1 MQDKLFLD
9 GWTEMLTLVIW
20 TNDLSLSDIEFSE
33 EKREEL
39 SAVMSEAS
47 DWIWDVEEPTAIVY
61 QDKLAELKKATKEW
75 RKRVEEYQKRPEIIE
90 NLQVSIRVQDIINHR
105 LWFIVYYPKQQW
117 SMYFYT

>member
-1 MQDKLFLD
+1 
-9 GWTEMLTLVIW
+9 ML
-20 TNDLSLSDIEFSE
+20 NFSE

-75 RKRVEEYQKRPEIIE
+75 RKRVDEYQRRPEIIE
-90 NLQVSIRVQDIINHR
+90 NLQVSMRLHEIIN
-105 LWFIVYYPKQQW
+105 LNL
-117 SMYFYT
+117 SS

>member
-1 MQDKLFLD
+1 MIKMIVNCFD
-9 GWTEMLTLVIW
+9 TEFILNV
-20 TNDLSLSDIEFSE
+20 SE

-75 RKRVEEYQKRPEIIE
+75 RKRVDEYQRRPEIIE
-90 NLQVSIRVQDIINHR
+90 NLQVSMNSRDYQ
-105 LWFIVYYPKQQW
+105 
-117 SMYFYT
+117 S

>member
-1 MQDKLFLD
+1 M
-9 GWTEMLTLVIW
+9 
-20 TNDLSLSDIEFSE
+20 SFSE

-90 NLQVSIRVQDIINHR
+90 NLQVIMSRFNVDRNPPLALGSVLYFPSETHLCFENIDI
-105 LWFIVYYPKQQW
+105 
-117 SMYFYT
+117 

>member
-1 MQDKLFLD
+1 
-9 GWTEMLTLVIW
+9 ML
-20 TNDLSLSDIEFSE
+20 NFSE

-75 RKRVEEYQKRPEIIE
+75 RKRVDEYQRRPEIIE
-90 NLQVSIRVQDIINHR
+90 NLQVSMRLYEIINHN
-105 LWFIVYYPKQQW
+105 L
-117 SMYFYT
+117 SS

>member
-1 MQDKLFLD
+1 MIKLIVNCFD
-9 GWTEMLTLVIW
+9 TEFIL
-20 TNDLSLSDIEFSE
+20 NFSE

-75 RKRVEEYQKRPEIIE
+75 RKRVDEYQRRPEIIE
-90 NLQVSIRVQDIINHR
+90 NLQVSMNSRDYQ
-105 LWFIVYYPKQQW
+105 
-117 SMYFYT
+117 S

>member
-1 MQDKLFLD
+1 MIVNCFD
-9 GWTEMLTLVIW
+9 TEFILNV
-20 TNDLSLSDIEFSE
+20 SE

-75 RKRVEEYQKRPEIIE
+75 RKRVDEYQRRPEIIE
-90 NLQVSIRVQDIINHR
+90 NLQVSMNSRDYQ
-105 LWFIVYYPKQQW
+105 
-117 SMYFYT
+117 S

>member
-1 MQDKLFLD
+1 
-9 GWTEMLTLVIW
+9 ML
-20 TNDLSLSDIEFSE
+20 NFSD

-75 RKRVEEYQKRPEIIE
+75 RKRVDEYQRRPEIIE
-90 NLQVSIRVQDIINHR
+90 NLQVSMRDTSNYN
-105 LWFIVYYPKQQW
+105 F
-117 SMYFYT
+117 

>member
-1 MQDKLFLD
+1 
-9 GWTEMLTLVIW
+9 ML
-20 TNDLSLSDIEFSE
+20 NFSE

-75 RKRVEEYQKRPEIIE
+75 RKRVDEYQRRPEIIE
-90 NLQVSIRVQDIINHR
+90 NLQVSMRLHEIINHN
-105 LWFIVYYPKQQW
+105 L
-117 SMYFYT
+117 ST

>member
-1 MQDKLFLD
+1 
-9 GWTEMLTLVIW
+9 ML
-20 TNDLSLSDIEFSE
+20 NFSE

-75 RKRVEEYQKRPEIIE
+75 RKRVDEYQRRPEIIE
-90 NLQVSIRVQDIINHR
+90 NLQVSMRLHEIINLNLSSLVR
-105 LWFIVYYPKQQW
+105 KNKRIRSQKQVNNHYGGFFARFW
-117 SMYFYT
+117 LERV

>member
-1 MQDKLFLD
+1 MFRHYY
-9 GWTEMLTLVIW
+9 TEFTL
-20 TNDLSLSDIEFSE
+20 NSSE

-75 RKRVEEYQKRPEIIE
+75 RKRVDEYQRRPEIIE
-90 NLQVSIRVQDIINHR
+90 NLQVSKNSKDYQ
-105 LWFIVYYPKQQW
+105 
-117 SMYFYT
+117 S

>member
-1 MQDKLFLD
+1 
-9 GWTEMLTLVIW
+9 ML
-20 TNDLSLSDIEFSE
+20 NFSD

-75 RKRVEEYQKRPEIIE
+75 RKRVDEYQRRPEIIE
-90 NLQVSIRVQDIINHR
+90 NLQVSMRLHETINHN
-105 LWFIVYYPKQQW
+105 L
-117 SMYFYT
+117 S

>member
-1 MQDKLFLD
+1 
-9 GWTEMLTLVIW
+9 ML
-20 TNDLSLSDIEFSE
+20 NFSE

-75 RKRVEEYQKRPEIIE
+75 RKRVDEYQRRPEIIE
-90 NLQVSIRVQDIINHR
+90 NLQVSMRLHETINHSLLR
-105 LWFIVYYPKQQW
+105 
-117 SMYFYT
+117 

>member
-1 MQDKLFLD
+1 M
-9 GWTEMLTLVIW
+9 
-20 TNDLSLSDIEFSE
+20 NFSE

-75 RKRVEEYQKRPEIIE
+75 RKRVDEYQRRPEIIE
-90 NLQVSIRVQDIINHR
+90 NLQVSMNSRDYQLWTHR
-105 LWFIVYYPKQQW
+105 LPIIVYCHN
-117 SMYFYT
+117 